1 MNYMYQPQVTVEPS
15 KGRAKFIHVEGCKYN
30 VKDALLEI
38 SQLFTRIQKEETEKQ
53 KMEHLAKE
61 VSADIMISDLYVNN
75 KFVCLIKA

>member
-30 VKDALLEI
+30 VKDALLKI

-53 KMEHLAKE
+53 LKMELAKE
-61 VSADIMISDLYVNN
+61 VSAHINMNL
-75 KFVCLIKA
+75 KKGFVVS